1 MSACNL
7 AQLQAQVGNDFHV
20 YPESLLVLNKTCVGL
35 VRNSYG
41 KWLFLSSRLP
51 GFLGKPHRGGLLCPL
66 SPENAQALLR
76 IFPHLK
82 PRRLA
87 DGPSFGFGDRLGL
100 ATPGHIRAILK
111 AQVFPV
117 LAQQSV
123 RENNRTGRTFAQ
135 VLADAVFGALQ
146 EGYTEGF
153 AADADHLK
161 SLEQASE
168 AARLGYTFFTCDPSD
183 LLVSVEKLSFREIA
197 GKGKELPFSQLK
209 KLYLG
214 RSFRVP
220 LLGELRFKEDELLR
234 VSVKYWWALDFAE
247 RMFHTLLHEVP
258 DGFDFELSVD
268 EASAATTVLEHLFL
282 ALECKRRG
290 IKLVSLAPRFSGT
303 MEKAVDFRGDLDVF
317 RSELQA
323 HMAIA
328 QAFGPYKISLHSG
341 SDKFSLYPILAK
353 EARGLWH
360 VKTAGTSY
368 LVALEVLARAQ
379 PKLFREILHL
389 AKNSFPEERK
399 SYQLSAEAGMVP
411 EPESLQDEK
420 LPELFSDSN
429 VRQVLHVTYG
439 AVLRKMGD
447 DLRAAL
453 LTYEEEYLSALEKH
467 FRRHLEALGVM
478 ESERA

>member
-7 AQLQAQVGNDFHV
+7 AQLRAQVGNDFHV
-20 YPESLLVLNKTCVGL
+20 YPGSVFVINEVCVGL
-35 VRNSYG
+35 VRNSHG

-51 GFLGKPHRGGLLCPL
+51 GFFGKPHRGGLLCPP

-76 IFPHLK
+76 FFPHLK
-82 PRRLA
+82 PRRLGS
-87 DGPSFGFGDRLGL
+87 GPSFGFGDRLGL
-100 ATPGHIRAILK
+100 GTPGHIRAVLK

-123 RENNRTGRTFAQ
+123 RENSRTGRTFAQ

-146 EGYTEGF
+146 EGYAGSF

-183 LLVSVEKLSFREIA
+183 LLVPVERLSSREIA
-197 GKGKELPFSQLK
+197 EKGKGLPFSQLR

-214 RSFRVP
+214 RSFHIP
-220 LLGELRFKEDELLR
+220 GLGELSLREDELLWI
-234 VSVKYWWALDFAE
+234 SVKYWWALDFAE
-247 RMFHTLLHEVP
+247 RMFYALLHELP

-268 EASAATTVLEHLFL
+268 ETSVATTVLEHLFL
-282 ALECKRRG
+282 ALECRRRG
-290 IKLVSLAPRFSGT
+290 IKLASLAPRFSGIL
-303 MEKAVDFRGDLDVF
+303 EKAVDFRGDLSIF
-317 RSELQA
+317 RNELRA
-323 HMAIA
+323 HVAIA

-341 SDKFSLYPILAK
+341 SDKFSLYPILAQ
-353 EARGLWH
+353 EAQGLWH
-360 VKTAGTSY
+360 IKTAGTSY

-379 PKLFREILHL
+379 PKLFREILRL
-389 AKNSFPEERK
+389 AKDSFPEERK
-399 SYQLSAEAGMVP
+399 SYQLSAEAEMVP
-411 EPESLQDEK
+411 ELARLSDKQ
-420 LPELFSDSN
+420 LPELLSDPST
-429 VRQVLHVTYG
+429 RQVLHVTYG

-447 DLRAAL
+447 DVRAAL

-478 ESERA
+478 EGGRA